1 MCIEH
6 NFLPISPLKVAVT
19 LKSKEILR
27 MLKKY
32 GLMDSEEKPELTVEF
47 MKYACQALQWAQ
59 KDQEVNNVLHLNSY
73 RKQISAPW
81 RRFHHHLFEF

>member
-1 MCIEH
+1 
-6 NFLPISPLKVAVT
+6 
-19 LKSKEILR
+19 